1 MLALLNPAAIIA
13 SWPYVAIVAAAMM
26 LWNVVW
32 ENPRIRAAAR
42 ADLVNQ
48 AEAAAGKAQVEEMKR
63 QANAAIKVAADFNE
77 MVRKQA
83 ADLASQSEARE
94 KELGAWEDEL
104 KASKRS
110 CPLSADD
117 IRRLRK

>member
-1 MLALLNPAAIIA
+1 MLALLNPAAILA

-26 LWNVVW
+26 LWNFAW

-63 QANAAIKVAADFNE
+63 QANAAIAAAASFNE
-77 MVRKQA
+77 MLRKQS
-83 ADLASQSEARE
+83 ADLEATSAAEEQRL
-94 KELGAWEDEL
+94 KAWEDEI
-104 KASKRS
+104 KTSKRS
-110 CPLSADD
+110 CPLSVDD

>member
-1 MLALLNPAAIIA
+1 MLALLNPAAILA
-13 SWPYVAIVAAAMM
+13 SWPYVAIVAAALM
-26 LWNVVW
+26 LYNVTI
-32 ENPRIRAAAR
+32 ENPRIRAAAK

-48 AEAAAGKAQVEEMKR
+48 AEAAAGKAQVAEMKR
-63 QANAAIKVAADFNE
+63 QADAAIKVAADYNE

-83 ADLASQSEARE
+83 ADLEEQSASKE
-94 KELGAWEDEL
+94 KELEAWENEL

-110 CPLSADD
+110 CPLTADD